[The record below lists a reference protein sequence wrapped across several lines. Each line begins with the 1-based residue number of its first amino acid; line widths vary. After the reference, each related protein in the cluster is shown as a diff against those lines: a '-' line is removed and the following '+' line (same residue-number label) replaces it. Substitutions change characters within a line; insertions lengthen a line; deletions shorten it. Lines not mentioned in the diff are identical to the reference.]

1 MTERRWLL
9 AVMVTLLI
17 VTSVGI
23 FARGFWTPDEPR
35 EADLAWRMSWQHQKS
50 VPLLAGDPFC
60 EKPPLAYW
68 AAALPVSVLGFS
80 PGSVRLP
87 NLLYALVT
95 VLAVGLMTRRL
106 AGPVAGLAAGAAIG
120 TFLLGY
126 QTLIWLATDAPALAF
141 VSLSL
146 LGLILGF
153 HASGTRERLGGY
165 ALMHLALAGAFLSKS
180 ALALLVPALAFATL
194 ITIDRRWRELL
205 RWELWAGVP
214 LSIGPVLA
222 WVWAVYTGPDGLA
235 NLKIFFWN
243 NLAGRLALVDAPP
256 QLQYALAHRNSPGK
270 YLAELPL
277 YLWPWTA
284 LVVAAAWRAWRTR
297 GLGSSRAPRA
307 PRAALATTVPSI
319 VVLSFAATARNVY
332 LAPALPGFAVLVG
345 WWVSELAQGADR
357 WDVRALR
364 ATSVFIIIATLL
376 GAAALTILAF
386 DSPSFAQMKPA
397 LMIVAAAGMG
407 LALYTAIDAWINAAR
422 TPVAAAA
429 ALFFGFCCLLSAPC
443 WLGYVQINRWQDLSA
458 MGTQIRADLGGAPLA
473 LLAPDETTR
482 AFIDLYVST
491 RASSENQDPG
501 APLSDAATLQKLLQA
516 GGGTAVLVQVD
527 GRSYSTGVMRLNR
540 ALGRRE
546 PRSVDQEL
554 AWAESAG
561 LRPAHVYA
569 LPNGRRYA
577 LFEPAVAELAF

>member
-9 AVMVTLLI
+9 AVMGTLLI
-17 VTSVGI
+17 VMSVGL
-23 FARGFWTPDEPR
+23 FARSFWTPDEPR
-35 EADLAWRMSWQHQKS
+35 EADIAWRMSGQDLKA
-50 VPLLAGDPFC
+50 VPSLAGDPFC

-68 AAALPVSVLGFS
+68 AAALPVSVFGFS
-80 PGSVRLP
+80 PWTVRLP

-95 VLAVGLMTRRL
+95 VLAVGILARRL
-106 AGPVAGLAAGAAIG
+106 AGPVAGLAASAAIG

-153 HASGTRERLGGY
+153 YASGTRERLGGY

-180 ALALLVPALAFATL
+180 ALALLVPALTFATL
-194 ITIDRRWRELL
+194 IVLERRWRELL
-205 RWELWAGVP
+205 RRELWAGVP

-235 NLKIFFWN
+235 NLKVFFWN
-243 NLAGRLALVDAPP
+243 NLVGRLALVDAPP

-270 YLAELPL
+270 YLLELPL
-277 YLWPWTA
+277 YLWPWT
-284 LVVAAAWRAWRTR
+284 LMVVAAIWRAWRTR
-297 GLGSSRAPRA
+297 GSASSRTTRV
-307 PRAALATTVPSI
+307 ALAASVPSV

-332 LAPALPGFAVLVG
+332 LAPALPGFALLLG
-345 WWVSELAQGADR
+345 WWVSGLAQGCGR

-364 ATSVFIIIATLL
+364 ATSALIIIATVL

-407 LALYTAIDAWINAAR
+407 LALYMAIDAWMNASR
-422 TPVAAAA
+422 TPLMSAVS
-429 ALFFGFCCLLSAPC
+429 LFFGFCCLLSAPC
-443 WLGYVQINRWQDLSA
+443 WLGYAQINRWQDLSVLGA
-458 MGTQIRADLGGAPLA
+458 QIRADLRDTPLA

-482 AFIDLYVST
+482 AFVDLYVGT
-491 RASSENQDPG
+491 RASAENPDSG
-501 APLSDAATLQKLLQA
+501 ASQPDAGTLRRILHD
-516 GGGTAVLVQVD
+516 GRGTAVLVQVD
-527 GRSYSTGVMRLNR
+527 GRSYSPGLLRLNR

-561 LRPAHVYA
+561 LRPSHVYA

-577 LFEPAVAELAF
+577 LFEPALAELVF